1 MIPIKIA
8 DKKYKIKTIDELS
21 TAEFIELQK
30 IEKPDVL
37 KYVAWQTNTTYDK
50 AFFAIISPTVEKAI
64 GVIPDITKMSVA
76 KWVNKKNIID
86 TVGQRHQVESSDL
99 KGYELLVL
107 CLAVAQARSNN
118 FEDIEK
124 LKSEYMTK
132 PFAEILPS
140 GFFFFKI
147 YNYGKNKGQKRLSLR
162 RVLTKIRS
170 LRNQQESK
178 S

>member
-8 DKKYKIKTIDELS
+8 NKKYKIKTIDELN

-37 KYVAWQTNTTYDK
+37 KYVAWQTKTTHEN

-64 GVIPDITKMSVA
+64 GMIPDITKLSVP

-86 TVGQRHQVESSDL
+86 TVGQRHQIESSNL
-99 KGYELLVL
+99 KGYELLIL

-124 LKSEYMTK
+124 LKAKYLLM
-132 PFAEILPS
+132 PFTEILPA

-147 YNYGKNKGQKRLSLR
+147 YNYGKSKGRRLLNLR
-162 RVLTKIRS
+162 QVLTKIMS
-170 LRNQQESK
+170 LRNRQELTS
-178 S
+178 

>member
-1 MIPIKIA
+1 MIPIKIGP
-8 DKKYKIKTIDELS
+8 KKYKIKTITELN
-21 TAEFIELQK
+21 TTEFIELVK
-30 IEKPDVL
+30 IENPDVL

-64 GVIPDITKMSVA
+64 GTIPDITKMPVA

-86 TVGQRHQVESSDL
+86 TVGQRHQIESSDL

-124 LKSEYMTK
+124 LRSKYMTM

-147 YNYGKNKGQKRLSLR
+147 YNYGKNKERKRLSLR
-162 RVLTKIRS
+162 QVLTKIRS
-170 LRNQQESK
+170 LRNRQELK